1 MCDIVIDAPDFAASL
16 SLIFL
21 AFARFQ
27 FLVFVCYVIHR
38 MLRRIMR

>member
-1 MCDIVIDAPDFAASL
+1 MCDVATDARDFAASL
-16 SLIFL
+16 SVVFV

-27 FLVFVCYVIHR
+27 FFVFVCYVIHR

>member
-1 MCDIVIDAPDFAASL
+1 MCDVVTDAPDFAASL
-16 SLIFL
+16 SLVIL

-27 FLVFVCYVIHR
+27 FFVFVCYVIHR